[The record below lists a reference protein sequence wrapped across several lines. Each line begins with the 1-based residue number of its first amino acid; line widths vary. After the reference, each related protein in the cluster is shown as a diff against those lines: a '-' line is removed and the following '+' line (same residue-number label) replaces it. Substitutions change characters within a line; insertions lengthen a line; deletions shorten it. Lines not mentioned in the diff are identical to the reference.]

1 VTLSV
6 ARKGE
11 AGSEGR
17 VSPTAVA
24 IARTSLSSALREAT
38 RALHHRAERTGVVA
52 DLLRG
57 AATKHAYA
65 TLLRNLLPV
74 YRVLEDQLEIH
85 RAAPAV
91 RLVARRELYRAESIA
106 HDLAE
111 LGVDPESTPVLPESE
126 DHVRRIVQAAA
137 AEPARLIGHAYTRY
151 LGDLSGGQVLRKL
164 LARSFALRPSALTLY
179 DFPGIVDLKS
189 YKVEFRAAL
198 DRAAQEADATAMLD
212 EAMTAF
218 RLSIALSCAVK
229 ERIARDSP
237 APQAPG

>member
-1 VTLSV
+1 MTISV
-6 ARKGE
+6 ARKGK
-11 AGSEGR
+11 ASAEGG
-17 VSPTAVA
+17 VSPVAVA

-38 RALHHRAERTGVVA
+38 RALHHRAERTGVVS
-52 DLLRG
+52 DLLHG
-57 AATKHAYA
+57 STTKRAYA

-74 YRVLEDQLEIH
+74 YRALEEQLETH

-91 RLVARRELYRAESIA
+91 QSVARRELYRAESIA

-111 LGVDPESTPVLPESE
+111 LGVDPEAMPVLAQSE
-126 DHVRRIVQAAA
+126 DYARRIAQAAQ

-164 LARSFALRPSALTLY
+164 LARSFGLRRSSLTLY
-179 DFPGIVDLKS
+179 DFPEIIDPKS
-189 YKVEFRAAL
+189 YKADFRAAL
-198 DRAAQEADATAMLD
+198 DRAAQEADAAAILD

-229 ERIARDSP
+229 EWIAQDGLGPP
-237 APQAPG
+237 AAG